1 MKISKSIP
9 YAAAMAIPRMAIS
22 YAVYVTAPVLMINW
36 TSRRTW
42 TRVIMLLGVLG
53 FAMVVNYLLGL
64 RVSITAW
71 VLELALILPFLAAVL
86 GFQFSRHFDGR
97 ELIRI
102 LNFLVFV
109 TSTISMVRL
118 GFPFKLPYIHYLPDF
133 YNGGFGTGGA
143 KIVTVI
149 GFFGLAEALSRRRG
163 FRLRGNWSL
172 LIALSNFLMPNFILG
187 MVAGVAGLLIYVRRN
202 RALLFAG
209 AALAL
214 LIVPYL
220 QFRAETKN
228 NAFAEHYGSN
238 PKIYAFVLV
247 GDMYLKDP
255 QTLLL
260 GSGLGQFSSQ
270 PAIWSSPINDW
281 VGGRELP
288 PLPGFFA
295 GDAHIKYIA
304 PTLLRFRDQRYAIES
319 SANKP
324 YSGISLLLAELG
336 LPMTLLILYSAF
348 RILWRGDRGE
358 FGKAAFLFLLAMN
371 FVDPQVDSPWF
382 GVMLLCTVQ
391 AIRTQ
396 EQQRMRLGEG
406 RRRESGIFLP
416 PPETQSVGSEKPRP
430 ATI

>member
-22 YAVYVTAPVLMINW
+22 YAVYVTAPVFMINW

-42 TRVIMLLGVLG
+42 ARVIMLLGVLG

-71 VLELALILPFLAAVL
+71 ALEFALILPFLAAAL
-86 GFQFSRHFDGR
+86 GFQFSRHLDGR
-97 ELIRI
+97 SLIRA
-102 LNFLVFV
+102 LNVLVFV
-109 TSTISMVRL
+109 TSMISLVQM

-133 YNGGFGTGGA
+133 YNGGFGRGGA
-143 KIVTVI
+143 KIVTII

-172 LIALSNFLMPNFILG
+172 LIALSNFLVPNFILG
-187 MVAGVAGLLIYVRRN
+187 IVAGVTGLLIFVRRN
-202 RALLFAG
+202 RAILFAG

-214 LIVPYL
+214 LVVPYL

-228 NAFAEHYGSN
+228 NAFAEYYGSN

-247 GDMYLKDP
+247 GDMYLKEP

-260 GSGLGQFSSQ
+260 GTGLGQFSSQ

-288 PLPGFFA
+288 ELPGLFA
-295 GDAHIKYIA
+295 SDAHVRYVA
-304 PTLLRFRDQRYAIES
+304 PTLLRFKDQRYAIES

-324 YSGISLLLAELG
+324 YSGMSMLLAELG
-336 LPMTLLILYSAF
+336 LPLALLILYSAF
-348 RILWRGDRGE
+348 RVLWRGDRGE
-358 FGKAAFLFLLAMN
+358 LGKAVFLFLLAMN
-371 FVDPQVDSPWF
+371 FLDPQFDSPWF
-382 GVMLLCTVQ
+382 GVMLLATVQ
-391 AIRTQ
+391 AIR
-396 EQQRMRLGEG
+396 EQQRQRMQSGDG
-406 RRRESGIFLP
+406 RTRESGIFFP
-416 PPETQSVGSEKPRP
+416 QPAVQPVGSGKPSQSP
-430 ATI
+430 V